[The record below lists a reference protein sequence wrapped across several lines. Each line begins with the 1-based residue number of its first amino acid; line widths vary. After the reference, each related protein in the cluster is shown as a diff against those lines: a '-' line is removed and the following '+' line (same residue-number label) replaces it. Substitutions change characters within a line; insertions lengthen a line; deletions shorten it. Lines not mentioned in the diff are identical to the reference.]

1 MSSPLING
9 LLQQFSPQIVSA
21 ISQKLGVSPAIVQT
35 GLSFVLPML
44 TGTAARNMSSPT
56 DASNVLGMLK
66 GADMGQMGN
75 LAGLVGGLGGN
86 QQNPLAGLAVNALM
100 GNDQASRVSSAINQA
115 TGTNIGGSLLSMAA
129 PAVLS
134 AISGQATQGKL
145 DGAGVAN
152 MMKSQSAGM
161 FGDNGAD
168 MMGAVT
174 KSLGVSNDSALQ
186 MANGVIGKLFG

>member
-21 ISQKLGVSPAIVQT
+21 ISQKLGVSPAIVQQ
-35 GLSFVLPML
+35 GLAFVLPML
-44 TGTAARNMSSPT
+44 TGTAARNMSSPA
-56 DASNVLGMLK
+56 DASNVLGMLG
-66 GADMGQMGN
+66 GADMNQMGN
-75 LAGLVGGLGGN
+75 LAGLVNGLGGN

-100 GNDQASRVSSAINQA
+100 GNDQATRVSSAINQA

-134 AISGQATQGKL
+134 AISGHATQNKL

-186 MANGVIGKLFG
+186 MATGVIGKLFG

>member
-21 ISQKLGVSPAIVQT
+21 ISQKLGVSPMIVQT
-35 GLSFVLPML
+35 GLSFILPML
-44 TGTAARNMSSPT
+44 TGTAARNMSSSS

-66 GADMGQMGN
+66 GADMNQMGN
-75 LAGLVGGLGGN
+75 LAGLIGGLGGG
-86 QQNPLAGLAVNALM
+86 QQNPMSSLAVNALL
-100 GNDQASRVSSAINQA
+100 GGEQANRVTNAVNQA
-115 TGTNIGGSLLSMAA
+115 TGTNIGGSLLGMAA
-129 PAVLS
+129 PAILS
-134 AISGQATQGKL
+134 AISGQASQNKL
-145 DGAGVAN
+145 DGAGVAS

-186 MANGVIGKLFG
+186 MANSVIGKLLG